1 MQEATGLTE
10 ASPKSTTKTFFFK
23 AFNFAIAHG
32 GDETTVLVAL

>member
-10 ASPKSTTKTFFFK
+10 ASPTSTTKAFFFK
-23 AFNFAIAHG
+23 AFNCAIAHG